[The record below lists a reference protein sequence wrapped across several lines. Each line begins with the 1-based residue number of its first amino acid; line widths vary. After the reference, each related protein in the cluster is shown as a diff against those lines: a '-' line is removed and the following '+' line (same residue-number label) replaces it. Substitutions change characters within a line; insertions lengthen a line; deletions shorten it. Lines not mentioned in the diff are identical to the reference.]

1 MKNEYLSENRVSLPE
16 IRIRMLDKTL
26 NIRGT
31 LLSLATPVV
40 MGILNVT
47 PDSFYADSRKQN
59 ETAIHERIQ
68 AILSEGGQII
78 DIGGYSSRPDA
89 AEVSP
94 EEEMERLAFA
104 LKILNTRYPEAVV
117 SVDTFRAGVA
127 RRCVEEYGV
136 AMINDISGGELDA
149 AMFSTVADLNVP
161 YIMMHMRGTPQTMQ
175 QHTGYTDMM
184 EEIMLYFAAKVRELH
199 LLGVNDIILD
209 PGFGFSKT
217 VDQNYLLM
225 NRLQEFGVFDLPL
238 LVGISR
244 KSMIYRFLGGT
255 PADSLNGTTVL
266 NTLSLMNGADILR
279 VHDVKAAV
287 EAVKLVTKTVNCQ
300 LSTINS

>member
-1 MKNEYLSENRVSLPE
+1 M
-16 IRIRMLDKTL
+16 L
-26 NIRGT
+26 NIKGT
-31 LLSLATPVV
+31 LMSLSTPVV

-47 PDSFYADSRKQN
+47 LILFMPIAGNKRRQ
-59 ETAIHERIQ
+59 AIEERIQ
-68 AILSEGGQII
+68 AILSEGAQII

-104 LKILNTRYPEAVV
+104 LKILNAHYPEAIV

-127 RRCVEEYGV
+127 RRCVEEYG
-136 AMINDISGGELDA
+136 AAIINDISGGELDPG
-149 AMFSTVADLNVP
+149 MFATVAELKVP

-175 QHTGYTDMM
+175 QHTDYADMM

-199 LLGVNDIILD
+199 LLGVSDVILD

-217 VDQNYLLM
+217 VSQNYQLM
-225 NRLQEFGVFDLPL
+225 GHLKEFEVFGLPL

-244 KSMIYRFLGGT
+244 KSMIYKFLGGT
-255 PADSLNGTTVL
+255 PAESLNGTTVL
-266 NTLSLMNGADILR
+266 NTYALLNGADILR

-287 EAVKLVTKTVNCQ
+287 EAVKLVSKTVNCQ
-300 LSTINS
+300 LSIVNS

>member
-1 MKNEYLSENRVSLPE
+1 M
-16 IRIRMLDKTL
+16 L
-26 NIRGT
+26 NIKGT
-31 LLSLATPVV
+31 LMSLSTPVV

-47 PDSFYADSRKQN
+47 PDSFYADSRKQT
-59 ETAIHERIQ
+59 EAAIEERIQ
-68 AILSEGGQII
+68 AILSEGAQII

-104 LKILNTRYPEAVV
+104 LKILNAHNPEAIV

-127 RRCVEEYGV
+127 RRCVEEYG
-136 AMINDISGGELDA
+136 AAIINDISGGELDPG
-149 AMFSTVADLNVP
+149 MFATVAELKVP

-175 QHTGYTDMM
+175 QHTDYADMM

-199 LLGVNDIILD
+199 LLGVSDVILD

-217 VDQNYLLM
+217 VSQNYQLM
-225 NRLQEFGVFDLPL
+225 GHLKEFEVFGLPL

-244 KSMIYRFLGGT
+244 KSMIYKFLGGT
-255 PADSLNGTTVL
+255 PAESLNGTTVL
-266 NTLSLMNGADILR
+266 NTYALLNGADILR

-287 EAVKLVTKTVNCQ
+287 EAVKLVSKTVNCQ
-300 LSTINS
+300 LSIVNS

>member
-1 MKNEYLSENRVSLPE
+1 M
-16 IRIRMLDKTL
+16 L
-26 NIRGT
+26 NIKGT
-31 LLSLATPVV
+31 LMSLSTPVV

-47 PDSFYADSRKQN
+47 PDSFYADSRKQT
-59 ETAIHERIQ
+59 EAAIEERIQ
-68 AILSEGGQII
+68 AILSEGAQII

-104 LKILNTRYPEAVV
+104 LKILNAHYPEAIV

-127 RRCVEEYGV
+127 RRCVEEYG
-136 AMINDISGGELDA
+136 AAIINDISGGELDPEMFA
-149 AMFSTVADLNVP
+149 AVAELKVP

-175 QHTGYTDMM
+175 QHTDYADMM

-199 LLGVNDIILD
+199 LLGVSDVILD

-217 VDQNYLLM
+217 VSQNYQLM
-225 NRLQEFGVFDLPL
+225 GHLKEFEVFGLPL

-244 KSMIYRFLGGT
+244 KSMIYKFLGGT
-255 PADSLNGTTVL
+255 PAESLNGTTVL
-266 NTLSLMNGADILR
+266 NTYALLNGADILR
-279 VHDVKAAV
+279 VHDVRAAV
-287 EAVKLVTKTVNCQ
+287 EAVRIVTELNAGK
-300 LSTINS
+300 

>member
-1 MKNEYLSENRVSLPE
+1 M
-16 IRIRMLDKTL
+16 L
-26 NIRGT
+26 NIKGT
-31 LLSLATPVV
+31 LMSLSTPVV

-47 PDSFYADSRKQN
+47 PDSFYADSRKQT
-59 ETAIHERIQ
+59 EAAIEERIQ
-68 AILSEGGQII
+68 AILSEGAQII

-104 LKILNTRYPEAVV
+104 LKILNADYPEAIV

-136 AMINDISGGELDA
+136 AIINDISGGELDPG
-149 AMFSTVADLNVP
+149 MFATVAELKVP

-175 QHTGYTDMM
+175 QHTDYADMM

-199 LLGVNDIILD
+199 LLGVSDVILD

-217 VDQNYLLM
+217 VSQNYQLM
-225 NRLQEFGVFDLPL
+225 GDLKEFEAFGLPL

-244 KSMIYRFLGGT
+244 KSMIYKFLGGT

-266 NTLSLMNGADILR
+266 NTYALLNGADILR

-287 EAVKLVTKTVNCQ
+287 EAVKLVSKTVNCQ
-300 LSTINS
+300 LSIVNS